1 MGTWRMPAQTLVRLL
16 LDRDVG
22 RASGVAR
29 DALEASGSR
38 VGVVSD
44 LLQPAM
50 AGVGDLWYR
59 GEIGPSDELE
69 AAAIVAEVARGLPPT
84 PVARPVPEGSRL
96 LLAALGEERHAIG
109 MELLGL
115 ALRDEGWLVES
126 LGPGTP
132 PDALLASAAARRPH
146 VVGISASYM
155 PSIRLLQGTISSLR
169 GRRIK
174 VLVGGQAFNR
184 EHGLWRRAGA
194 DAYGLDARVGVV
206 MARRLLPATT
216 QASPWERRERF
227 VQRGR
232 TPTRPAA
239 SRVARFS

>member
-1 MGTWRMPAQTLVRLL
+1 MPAQALIRLL

-22 RASGVAR
+22 RASGMAR
-29 DALEASGSR
+29 EALESSGSR
-38 VGVVSD
+38 IGVVAD

-59 GEIGPSDELE
+59 GEIGPSDELH
-69 AAAIVAEVARGLPPT
+69 AASIVAEVARCLPAT

-96 LLAALGEERHAIG
+96 LLAALGEERHGIG

-115 ALRDEGWLVES
+115 ALQDEGWIVES

-132 PDALLASAAARRPH
+132 PAAFLATAAARRPH
-146 VVGISASYM
+146 VAAISASYM
-155 PSIRLLQGTISSLR
+155 PSVALLRATISALR
-169 GRRIK
+169 DRRIK

-194 DAYGLDARVGVV
+194 DAYGLDARVGIV
-206 MARRLLPATT
+206 MARRLLPATH
-216 QASPWERRERF
+216 QASPWRRREPF
-227 VQRGR
+227 VQPGR
-232 TPTRPAA
+232 TAARPAG